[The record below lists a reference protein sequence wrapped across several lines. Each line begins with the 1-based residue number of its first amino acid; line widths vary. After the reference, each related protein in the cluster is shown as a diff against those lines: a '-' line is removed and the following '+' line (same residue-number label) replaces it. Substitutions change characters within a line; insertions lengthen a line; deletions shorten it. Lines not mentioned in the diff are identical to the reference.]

1 MRNNEE
7 WRIWSMTSLKYLV
20 LTVNS
25 EAPTVSMTGS
35 GEEELSKITSKPDAQ
50 ASENMNSFVLVFK
63 GTDDTKYALYADY
76 GEDRVLAKV
85 LPEGNTNNTIA
96 FVPQQYGE
104 GPFKAIIVKT
114 PPASTKKCLSSD
126 SSGKLSLK
134 EFEPFHPHPGTLFLV
149 TGA

>member
-1 MRNNEE
+1 
-7 WRIWSMTSLKYLV
+7 MTSLKYLV
-20 LTVNS
+20 LNR
-25 EAPTVSMTGS
+25 EALTVSMTGS

-50 ASENMNSFVLVFK
+50 AREDMNSFVLVFK
-63 GTDDTKYALYADY
+63 GTNDTKYALYADY
-76 GEDRVLAKV
+76 GEDKVLAKV

-114 PPASTKKCLSSD
+114 PATSTTKCLSSD

-134 EFEPFHPHPGTLFLV
+134 KFEQFNPHPGTLFLV
-149 TGA
+149 TRA